1 MKDLDRT
8 VFGLTD
14 TSSPSLTF
22 RSGGDGRDLTPL
34 PPRRAGEVRFLG
46 KNGTVVTV
54 VPVSEEQH
62 KMVRLPVFLLEA
74 SCGSFSSSPSD

>member
-1 MKDLDRT
+1 MY
-8 VFGLTD
+8 
-14 TSSPSLTF
+14 LTF

-62 KMVRLPVFLLEA
+62 KMVRLSVFLLDFLLKQVAAA
-74 SCGSFSSSPSD
+74 SHPPRPIMYMYLWTAA